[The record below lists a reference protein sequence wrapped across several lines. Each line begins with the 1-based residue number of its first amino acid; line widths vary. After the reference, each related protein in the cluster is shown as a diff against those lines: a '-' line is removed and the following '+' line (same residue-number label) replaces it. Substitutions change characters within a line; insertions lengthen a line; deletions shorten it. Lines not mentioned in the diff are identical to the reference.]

1 RADSIH
7 RSSLHIKKRPTS
19 EDVSRCFL
27 CIDLAFRQ
35 GLTYN
40 KKGIRLRIPFGLPG
54 DRMWFFTHRNDDRPA
69 MKLLPFAGNKV

>member
-1 RADSIH
+1 
-7 RSSLHIKKRPTS
+7 KRPTS